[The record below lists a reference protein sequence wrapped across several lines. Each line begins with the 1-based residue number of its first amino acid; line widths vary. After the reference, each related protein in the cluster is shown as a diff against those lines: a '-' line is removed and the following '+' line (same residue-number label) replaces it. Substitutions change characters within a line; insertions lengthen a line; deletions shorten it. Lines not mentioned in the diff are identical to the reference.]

1 MAGLDPAISM
11 LERNVIAGSSPRLS
25 GSFLLDRVHG
35 VDSTPYRAFR

>member
-1 MAGLDPAISM
+1 MAGRD
-11 LERNVIAGSSPRLS
+11 PRLS